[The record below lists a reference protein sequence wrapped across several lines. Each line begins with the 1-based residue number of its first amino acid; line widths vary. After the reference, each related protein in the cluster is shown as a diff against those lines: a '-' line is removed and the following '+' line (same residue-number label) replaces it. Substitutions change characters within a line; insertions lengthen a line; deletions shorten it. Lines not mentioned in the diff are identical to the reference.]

1 MVENV
6 LGRNI
11 TFPIYY
17 DDNGTRRSFHDLVM
31 QKATLESVVMSLGDK
46 VTGDVY
52 YKDNTLSMTM
62 KEYILVDGVKYFLVN
77 PPTIVREGTVSDNSQ
92 LKGMTKYAFVFYHPM
107 YKLGNFPFTDIAV
120 TSDEEVYLSQNKT
133 FYWIGTLFDFIDKLN
148 ANLANSEWVVISNI
162 AQSSDMWE
170 KARRQ
175 SEVLTFD
182 KQFISDALKAAYDTW
197 DIPFIITPTTQVVN
211 GVQKAFKIE
220 FGLPVED
227 IYTTNDQ
234 NERVPFVFNFGQ
246 GVGLKNNSRTP
257 RNNKI
262 VTRIIG
268 EGSERNIPYG
278 YPQIRWYGSAS
289 AEYTY
294 GSRAGV
300 FTDVDITIGGVT
312 HHLPK
317 LVSYPVYKGIL
328 GGQWVALIKHPFTRK
343 NLMPKEYHETVYNK
357 ICYINSNGT
366 FNENYNPDIEIV
378 DYIDAIGSTYAHEI
392 NPLSPSAEMHTF
404 EDIKPELLVDEKYG
418 FINVYPI
425 NDSDMQRAADWDDSI
440 DDEGNYKQGY
450 FKVRLPQLQFDLYA
464 CAAIT
469 ENMQINMKSG
479 ACLGCTFDVEVD
491 WDDYKNN
498 FYKADGSFDPVIHTT
513 TGDGHRRDGSKYPDS
528 SQGQI
533 EIILKKDTETFGT
546 LKPNMYQHPKG
557 ESGVGEGDGDNF
569 VVLGISLPES
579 YIQSAEIKLSA
590 EMELYMKDNNNYYY
604 DYPLKF
610 DEYFL
615 ATHTD
620 ILSQISN
627 NKKVRFNYGG
637 QEIALYIKQITIKY
651 GESPLPKYDIVLT
664 DNIEVVLNQIGQAVG
679 EMRAISNT
687 FFVANSDMR
696 RELTRIENRVADDKK
711 HGDIH
716 RFYYYAG
723 EWVDDNLQG
732 NWVTDLEA
740 PFFSYTDGQGNV
752 SYWVFNPQETGLYSW
767 SEMGAPRE
775 STTSNPSAWV
785 RMVDDFKYLITEA
798 IFSNYAQLGSAI
810 ITGDWLLSMN
820 GTIDGVPYEN
830 GALFGGKPAYMW
842 FNPADPL
849 GRNVPMGDYAFV
861 PNYCVDLRVGSCY
874 MNGDSYMEN
883 AHLRGTLDAVSGTF
897 TRLQCLDRNGNL
909 GGEIHFDP
917 DAREMWFYGHMYHQ
931 GSPDGYSPRFLAAD
945 VWCRGVFGARE
956 RTTLLVSTD
965 NDGIFGVFFSDGIH
979 SQGAV
984 KMYLDSDVTV
994 GGTTFYQ
1001 IPCYAMTD
1009 SGHDYGRA
1017 NAFPVDTIIINIQDA
1032 SYNMTVFNLLLAD
1045 SQRVMVINGNDTSG
1059 HAFDIYTNNGLTRW
1073 YEGEVAEV
1081 IKVRQTSLGSWTF
1094 MTPNFDQNDRLGAGV
1109 FVGAFRNNSW
1119 PQ

>member
-1 MVENV
+1 MAENV

-162 AQSSDMWE
+162 VQDSDMWE
-170 KARRQ
+170 KAHRQ

-227 IYTTNDQ
+227 IYTTNSQ
-234 NERVPFVFNFGQ
+234 GQRVPFVFNFGQ

-404 EDIKPELLVDEKYG
+404 EDIKPELLVDERYG

-513 TGDGHRRDGSKYPDS
+513 SGDGHKRDGSKYPDS

-546 LKPNMYQHPKG
+546 LMPNVYQHPKG

-637 QEIALYIKQITIKY
+637 REIALYIKQITIKY

-696 RELTRIENRVADDKK
+696 RELTRVENRVADDKK

-723 EWVDDNLQG
+723 EWVDDNQQG

-752 SYWVFNPQETGLYSW
+752 SYWIFNPKENGLYSW
-767 SEMGAPRE
+767 SEMGTPHE
-775 STTSNPSAWV
+775 GTTSNPTAWV
-785 RMVDDFKYLITEA
+785 RMVDDFKFLITEA

-849 GRNVPMGDYAFV
+849 GKNVPMGDYAFV

-874 MNGDSYMEN
+874 MAGDSYMEN
-883 AHLRGTLDAVSGTF
+883 AHLKGNLEGVTGTF
-897 TRLQCLDRNGNL
+897 KRLQCVDDNGNQV
-909 GGEIHFDP
+909 GEIRFD
-917 DAREMWFYGHMYHQ
+917 GHDMYFWGNIWHQ
-931 GSPDGYSPRFLAAD
+931 GAYGNRAPLFLASD
-945 VWCRGVFGARE
+945 IWCRGVFGARE
-956 RTTLLVSTD
+956 RATLLVGRAA
-965 NDGIFGVFFSDGIH
+965 NGVSCRYFVEGVGHDPETIIVSPQVDSNNNTYFS
-979 SQGAV
+979 
-984 KMYLDSDVTV
+984 
-994 GGTTFYQ
+994 
-1001 IPCYAMTD
+1001 IPCYPDGSVAT
-1009 SGHDYGRA
+1009 
-1017 NAFPVDTIIINIQDA
+1017 AFPVDTIIVNII
-1032 SYNMTVFNLLLAD
+1032 D
-1045 SQRVMVINGNDTSG
+1045 SQYNDTRLNLQMAASQRIMVINGNDYND
-1059 HAFDIYTNNGLTRW
+1059 FLICNNGGVTRW
-1073 YEGEVAEV
+1073 AGGEMAEV
-1081 IKVRQTSLGSWTF
+1081 VKVSSNSQWEEF
-1094 MTPNFDQNDRLGAGV
+1094 MTPSIPNTVLGAGL
-1109 FVGAFRNNSW
+1109 FIGAFRDNTW
-1119 PQ
+1119 H